1 MQKGTEL
8 THWSSEEEKYLKSNA
23 GKKSSKD
30 IAKHI
35 NRTKEAVE
43 QRACRMGISLAV
55 GGRQWVPLMMSE
67 IKQAAEM
74 LRENSNKSQCALKM
88 GVTYSRFSLMIKRA
102 KKMGIYI
109 EKANVK

>member
-8 THWSSEEEKYLKSNA
+8 THWSKAEEEYLKNNA

-35 NRTKEAVE
+35 KRTSGAVE
-43 QRACRMGISLAV
+43 QMACRMGVSLAV

-67 IKQAAEM
+67 IKQAAEF

-109 EKANVK
+109 EKANIK